1 MPLGPMGGL
10 RPETLALDGGLQIDP
25 VTGAIQPG
33 VTMSVNHRVT
43 PGAGAFSA
51 AELGDI
57 AGEPFTYARWLNPTV
72 RALEAR
78 MAALE
83 GAEDLI
89 ADLDRAL
96 AD

>member
-1 MPLGPMGGL
+1 MPPGQMDGL

-33 VTMSVNHRVT
+33 VTMSVNHLVT

-57 AGEPFTYARWLNPTV
+57 AANLSPM
-72 RALEAR
+72 RA
-78 MAALE
+78 
-83 GAEDLI
+83 G
-89 ADLDRAL
+89 
-96 AD
+96 